1 MKITLKII
9 ILSILF
15 LFILLPCLNSF
26 ASTIGDVSF
35 EDTTTSQESNTPTSS
50 STVVTT
56 STNNDSFLTI
66 ENLLYRTIPLFIGDF
81 IKLIIASIA
90 TYFLR
95 PLSAKY
101 FYEQI
106 RNN

>member
-1 MKITLKII
+1 MLTGFLLIYLVGIFQYFKVTKIG
-9 ILSILF
+9 F
-15 LFILLPCLNSF
+15 
-26 ASTIGDVSF
+26 
-35 EDTTTSQESNTPTSS
+35 
-50 STVVTT
+50 
-56 STNNDSFLTI
+56 SFLTI
-66 ENLLYRTIPLFIGDF
+66 ENLLYRTIPLFIGDLV
-81 IKLIIASIA
+81 KLIIASTA

>member
-1 MKITLKII
+1 MLVGFLLIYLVGIFQYFKVTKIGF
-9 ILSILF
+9 SI
-15 LFILLPCLNSF
+15 
-26 ASTIGDVSF
+26 
-35 EDTTTSQESNTPTSS
+35 
-50 STVVTT
+50 
-56 STNNDSFLTI
+56 LTI
-66 ENLLYRTIPLFIGDF
+66 ENLLYRTIPLFIGDLA
-81 IKLIIASIA
+81 KLIIASIA